1 MRAPGKFKSFPCPGL
16 DNFEDQFVKG
26 DCLKCEAGE
35 TGCGSLGYFADAES
49 GRGPQYLL
57 TFSQEEP
64 DGILEYSGLYS
75 AIASLNLAVRHSTI
89 VNENPT
95 YNPMDEN

>member
-16 DNFEDQFVKG
+16 DSFEEQFVKG
-26 DCLKCEAGE
+26 DCLRCEAGE

-64 DGILEYSGLYS
+64 DGILEYSG
-75 AIASLNLAVRHSTI
+75 
-89 VNENPT
+89 
-95 YNPMDEN
+95 